1 MADLTHI
8 ALVLFLAFAGGLLM
22 RQFRQPALIGY
33 IVVGALIGPSMFGIQ
48 GDTQTVKW
56 LSEIAILFLMFMIGL
71 ELDIHSLNATLRKSI
86 VVTVLQII
94 GAVLAMIALSYVFDW
109 SLAMSIL
116 FGFVIALSSTAVAMT
131 LLSEEKAEGSPIATT
146 AIGILIVQDLAVIPM
161 LLVVSAL
168 GSGWEVATYLRLG
181 IALGIIGVIL
191 FGIFELVRHP
201 RWVDRL
207 ERLLTTGVSQPV
219 IVGIALCFGAAALTG
234 SLGLSTSFGA
244 FAVGLLLGNIGSV
257 GASYR
262 KAVRSLHDL
271 LLTIFFLSIGLMLDV
286 PYLIE
291 NIMPVV
297 AILSATLLLKT
308 VGNALV
314 LRITGSSVREALSV
328 GSILGQIGEF
338 SFVLIALGLS
348 NGFLNHDTYQLALA
362 VIALSLILSPL
373 SSTLVRR
380 SIAARS
386 ASVV

>member
-1 MADLTHI
+1 
-8 ALVLFLAFAGGLLM
+8 M

-71 ELDIHSLNATLRKSI
+71 ELDIHSLNATLRKSV
-86 VVTVLQII
+86 VVTALQIT
-94 GAVLAMIALSYVFDW
+94 GAVLAMFALSYVFDW
-109 SLAMSIL
+109 SLAVSIL
-116 FGFVIALSSTAVAMT
+116 LGFVIALSSTAVAMT
-131 LLSEEKAEGSPIATT
+131 LLSEEKEEAGPIATT

-168 GSGWEVATYLRLG
+168 GSGWEFATYWRLG
-181 IALGIIGVIL
+181 TALGIIGVVL

-207 ERLLTTGVSQPV
+207 ERLLTTGISQPV

-244 FAVGLLLGNIGSV
+244 FSVGLLLGNIGSV

-262 KAVRSLHDL
+262 KAVRPLHDL

-386 ASVV
+386 VSVA